1 MSGMKDGIIKR
12 GATYSY
18 VVREFDPGSGKTKPR
33 WHGGFKTRA
42 DAVAARDAARV
53 AARRGDT
60 VAASRQTLGEYL
72 RGWLDTVDVKPKTK
86 ANYQYNVERHVIPRV
101 GGVRLQDLRPLMI
114 SQLYA
119 GLRVDGG
126 REGSELGWQSVQ
138 SIHRTLSTALN
149 AATRMQLIHS
159 NPAERAQLPPRPRA
173 STREDREA
181 EDLKVFTPVQLRT
194 FLGVG
199 GDHRLGCLFHLAA
212 YTGARRG
219 ELLHLR
225 WSDVDLERG
234 RVLIMG
240 SRSLA
245 GSEVVEGTPKS
256 GRSRSVSIDPETVL
270 VLREHRARQAEERLA
285 AGPLWDDTADY
296 VFRRATGEPIHPDTP
311 SKLMVRL
318 CARAEV
324 PRRRF
329 HDLRHTHATILLSA
343 GVPPHEVAERL
354 GHADAT
360 ITLKV
365 YAKVLRERS
374 NGLGDAFA
382 AAMSGAG

>member
-1 MSGMKDGIIKR
+1 
-12 GATYSY
+12 
-18 VVREFDPGSGKTKPR
+18 
-33 WHGGFKTRA
+33 
-42 DAVAARDAARV
+42 
-53 AARRGDT
+53 
-60 VAASRQTLGEYL
+60 
-72 RGWLDTVDVKPKTK
+72 VKPKTK
-86 ANYQYNVERHVIPRV
+86 SSYSYNVERYVIPRI
-101 GGVRLQDLRPLMI
+101 GGVRLQDVRPLMI
-114 SQLYA
+114 TQLYA

-126 REGSELGWQSVQ
+126 RDGSELGWQSVQ
-138 SIHRTLSTALN
+138 SIHRTLSTASN
-149 AATRMQLIHS
+149 AAARMQLIHS
-159 NPAERAQLPPRPRA
+159 NPAARAQLPPRPRA
-173 STREDREA
+173 ATREDREA
-181 EDLKVFTPVQLRT
+181 EDLKVFSPGQLHE
-194 FLGVG
+194 FLGAASE
-199 GDHRLGCLFHLAA
+199 HRLGCLFHLAA

-234 RVLIMG
+234 RVLVMG

-256 GRSRSVSIDPETVL
+256 GRSRTVSIDPQTVL

-285 AGPLWDDTADY
+285 AGAVWEDRADY
-296 VFRRATGEPIHPDTP
+296 VFRSSTGEPVHPDTP
-311 SKLMVRL
+311 SKLMKRL
-318 CARAEV
+318 CAAAQV
-324 PRRRF
+324 PWRRF
-329 HDLRHTHATILLSA
+329 HDLRHTHATILLSH